1 MEIGSTFEADYN
13 ISNTSKYWTRKIP
26 SLSFKVDRKPVE
38 VDGKPKSVW
47 VVTRLS

>member
-1 MEIGSTFEADYN
+1 MEIGSSFEADYN
-13 ISNTSKYWTRKIP
+13 ISNTSKYWTKKIP
-26 SLSFKVDRKPVE
+26 ALSFGVERKSVE